1 MLKPLGSGKMKRYPA
16 NTRVNPLKN
25 DDPQVAAAIS
35 VRMTA
40 YTNEMESQHSIDS
53 LRTVLKD
60 LHTAIEALEAKL
72 ASSSGRRTR
81 ELRLRLEE
89 ARIQETVILAKL
101 TESGVK
107 L

>member
-35 VRMTA
+35 ARMTA

-53 LRTVLKD
+53 LRTVLKIFIRQSK
-60 LHTAIEALEAKL
+60 H
-72 ASSSGRRTR
+72 SRRS
-81 ELRLRLEE
+81 LRLRAVGGRGNSACAL
-89 ARIQETVILAKL
+89 RKPGFKRL
-101 TESGVK
+101 
-107 L
+107 